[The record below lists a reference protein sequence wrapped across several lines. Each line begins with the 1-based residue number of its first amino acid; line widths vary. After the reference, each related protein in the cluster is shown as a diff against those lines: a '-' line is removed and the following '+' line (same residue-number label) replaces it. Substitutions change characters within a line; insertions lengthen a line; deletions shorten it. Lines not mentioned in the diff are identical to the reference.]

1 MIKILQFGMSTEKR
15 KGGIE
20 TYLINQLR
28 SLPSD
33 VRYDFINSS
42 NDVIAYEDEILK
54 QGNVYDLGSRPKNPI
69 AYYWHMLRLFYKL
82 RSEGYN
88 AFIINGTDYSQDLPF
103 LLAKII
109 GIKHRIMH
117 AHGSGYENNISLLR
131 KIMFAYNRL
140 IVKYCVT
147 EYWACSKR
155 ASKFLYGHENAFI
168 VRNGI
173 DVNKYRY
180 NERIREEIRKK
191 YDIGEAFVI
200 GHVGRFSPVKNHLFL
215 IDLFFQVKKQ
225 VESAKLM
232 LVGNDTNLDAYDGY
246 LKKVKEKIATYH
258 LENDVIFTGNIDNV
272 EVMYQAMDAFVLPSI
287 SEGFPLVALEAQA
300 AGLPCVI
307 STGVP
312 NEVALSD
319 DVYSCSLI
327 DINLWVD
334 SLLSI
339 YNEHKVRKDN
349 TDFIIQKGYS
359 AKDETLR
366 VINRLRG
373 RIGQ

>member
-1 MIKILQFGMSTEKR
+1 MIMIKILQFGMSTEKR

-33 VRYDFINSS
+33 VCYDFINSS
-42 NDVIAYEDEILK
+42 DDVIAYEDEILK
-54 QGNVYDLGSRPKNPI
+54 QGNVYNLGSRPQNPV
-69 AYYWHMLRLFYKL
+69 AYYWRMFRLFYKL
-82 RSEGYN
+82 RNEGYN
-88 AFIINGTDYSQDLPF
+88 AFIINGSDYSQDLPF

-117 AHGSGYENNISLLR
+117 AHGSGYENDISFLR
-131 KIMFAYNRL
+131 KIMFAYNRI

-180 NERIREEIRKK
+180 NEGIREEIRKK
-191 YDIGEAFVI
+191 YDIGEAFVM

-215 IDLFFQVKKQ
+215 LDLFFLVKKQ
-225 VESAKLM
+225 IESAKLM
-232 LVGNDTNLDAYDGY
+232 LVGDDTNLDAYDGY

-272 EVMYQAMDAFVLPSI
+272 EVMYQAMDAFVLPSV
-287 SEGFPLVALEAQA
+287 SEGLPLVSLEAQA
-300 AGLPCVI
+300 AGLSCVI

-312 NEVALSD
+312 EEVVLSD
-319 DVYSCSLI
+319 DDLP
-327 DINLWVD
+327 
-334 SLLSI
+334 
-339 YNEHKVRKDN
+339 
-349 TDFIIQKGYS
+349 F
-359 AKDETLR
+359 
-366 VINRLRG
+366 
-373 RIGQ
+373 

>member
-33 VRYDFINSS
+33 VCYDFINSS
-42 NDVIAYEDEILK
+42 DDVIAYEDEILK
-54 QGNVYDLGSRPKNPI
+54 QGNVYNLGSRPQNPV
-69 AYYWHMLRLFYKL
+69 AYYWRMFRLFYKL
-82 RSEGYN
+82 RNEGYN
-88 AFIINGTDYSQDLPF
+88 AFIINGSDYSQDLPF

-117 AHGSGYENNISLLR
+117 AHGSGYENDISFLR
-131 KIMFAYNRL
+131 KIMFAYNRI

-180 NERIREEIRKK
+180 NEGIREEIRKK
-191 YDIGEAFVI
+191 YDIGEAFVM

-215 IDLFFQVKKQ
+215 LDLFFLVKKQ
-225 VESAKLM
+225 IESAKLM
-232 LVGNDTNLDAYDGY
+232 LVGDDTNLDAYDGY

-272 EVMYQAMDAFVLPSI
+272 EVMYQAMDAFVLPSV
-287 SEGFPLVALEAQA
+287 SEGLPLVSLEAQA
-300 AGLPCVI
+300 AGLSCVI

-312 NEVALSD
+312 EEVVLSD
-319 DVYSCSLI
+319 DIYVCDLTDS
-327 DINLWVD
+327 NAWVN
-334 SLLSI
+334 SILSI
-339 YNEHKVRKDN
+339 YHERKKRKDN
-349 TDFIIQKGYS
+349 MDIIIQNGYS
-359 AKDETLR
+359 AQDETLR
-366 VINRLRG
+366 VIKHLKE

>member
-33 VRYDFINSS
+33 VCYDFINSS
-42 NDVIAYEDEILK
+42 DDVIAYEDEILK
-54 QGNVYDLGSRPKNPI
+54 QGNVYNLGSRPQNPV
-69 AYYWHMLRLFYKL
+69 AYYWRMFRLFYKL
-82 RSEGYN
+82 RNEGYN
-88 AFIINGTDYSQDLPF
+88 AFIINGSDYSQDLPF

-117 AHGSGYENNISLLR
+117 AHGSGYENDISFLR
-131 KIMFAYNRL
+131 KIMFAYNRI

-180 NERIREEIRKK
+180 NEGIREEIRKK
-191 YDIGEAFVI
+191 YDIGEAFVM

-215 IDLFFQVKKQ
+215 LDLFFLVKKQ
-225 VESAKLM
+225 IESAKLM
-232 LVGNDTNLDAYDGY
+232 LVGDDTNLDAYDGY

-272 EVMYQAMDAFVLPSI
+272 EVMYQAMDAFVLPSV
-287 SEGFPLVALEAQA
+287 SEGLPLVSLEAQA
-300 AGLPCVI
+300 AGLSCVI

-312 NEVALSD
+312 EEVVLTD
-319 DVYSCSLI
+319 DIYVCDLTDS
-327 DINLWVD
+327 NAWVN
-334 SLLSI
+334 SILSI
-339 YNEHKVRKDN
+339 YHERKKRKDN
-349 TDFIIQKGYS
+349 MDIIIQNGYS
-359 AKDETLR
+359 AQDETLR
-366 VINRLRG
+366 VIKHLKE